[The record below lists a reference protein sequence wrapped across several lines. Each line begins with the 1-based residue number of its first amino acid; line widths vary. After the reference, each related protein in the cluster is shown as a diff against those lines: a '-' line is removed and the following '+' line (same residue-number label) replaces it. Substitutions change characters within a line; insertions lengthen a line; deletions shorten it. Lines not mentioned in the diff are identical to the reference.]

1 MMQFQQPFESISA
14 IPHQSFDQKTWDGI
28 LPLKPVPVEEVMREW
43 ETFLFHRQNEER
55 RMIRIQEFE
64 QDSKTSLIQNL
75 IKHQQYSS
83 TNGINFSA
91 MSSGNIR

>member
-1 MMQFQQPFESISA
+1 MMKFQQPFESISA

-55 RMIRIQEFE
+55 RMI
-64 QDSKTSLIQNL
+64 DSTMQNL
-75 IKHQQYSS
+75 IKHQQYSSS